1 MSINNNAT
9 LPKAPKDLCF
19 SELDFIQ
26 VWQIFLFLYIVLK
39 EIDII
44 FFFIMSLYS
53 VYRTILM

>member
-1 MSINNNAT
+1 MSNNNAT

-26 VWQIFLFLYIVLK
+26 VWQFFLLLYAVLK

-44 FFFIMSLYS
+44 FFFYYVFIYS